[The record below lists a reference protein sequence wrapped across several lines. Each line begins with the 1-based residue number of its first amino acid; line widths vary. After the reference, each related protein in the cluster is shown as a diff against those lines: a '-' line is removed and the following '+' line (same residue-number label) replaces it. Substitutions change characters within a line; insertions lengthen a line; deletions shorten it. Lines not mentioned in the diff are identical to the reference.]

1 MYNKD
6 MELTKFHQK
15 WTWFPSLTDM
25 LNELYTIT
33 HRYCVISYTSCGVNW
48 GSHGVALATPENI
61 IGSQEYLFATPKNY
75 DFNYQKIEISI

>member
-1 MYNKD
+1 MD
-6 MELTKFHQK
+6 IRKFFK
-15 WTWFPSLTDM
+15 KPRLENDEIVS
-25 LNELYTIT
+25 
-33 HRYCVISYTSCGVNW
+33 TSGVNW